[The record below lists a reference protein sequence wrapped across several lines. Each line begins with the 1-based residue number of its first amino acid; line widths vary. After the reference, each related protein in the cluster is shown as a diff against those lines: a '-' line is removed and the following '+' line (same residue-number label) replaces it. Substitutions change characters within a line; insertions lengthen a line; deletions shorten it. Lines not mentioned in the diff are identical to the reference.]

1 MADSYYRT
9 IKGKQYDRELLEIV
23 EKATKRTK
31 SPLNKNVAKNLFEAI
46 KDGNDYT
53 ETEKRTVKY
62 IRENFSFSEEADEY
76 LRTEIRKWAAKISV
90 AVKKPSAKKAASK
103 KSKSSNTRSKT
114 RNQIFEEEDSTSYF
128 HSYDESEEDEIA
140 PTPEYD
146 ELVELNNYEKKQ
158 SKSYRKLIL
167 IGLIVIAV
175 VAIAY
180 FARNCSCAP
189 SKNKASKQ
197 TSINSSNSN
206 TTPKIDLNRTEVE
219 AGKVTSRF
227 KTRGEA
233 IRYINDLKIRF
244 IKQSLTL
251 SSDAPDQI
259 ATLASALKEYP
270 EINVRIKGHTCFIGE
285 LDENKILSDER
296 AKFIKDELEKNGVSS
311 SQLDYRGFGE
321 TTNIDTNY
329 TEAGRIQNRRVD
341 FSVLGVDVSKEK
353 KP

>member
-76 LRTEIRKWAAKISV
+76 LRTEIRKWAAKISA
-90 AVKKPSAKKAASK
+90 AVKKPGSKKSPSK
-103 KSKSSNTRSKT
+103 KSKSSDKKSKSRT
-114 RNQIFEEEDSTSYF
+114 FEEEDSNSYF
-128 HSYDESEEDEIA
+128 HSYDDSEEDDIA

-146 ELVELNNYEKKQ
+146 ELVELNNYERKQPRSYKKW
-158 SKSYRKLIL
+158 IL
-167 IGLIVIAV
+167 IGLIVVAV
-175 VAIAY
+175 FAIIY
-180 FARNCSCAP
+180 FAKNCNCAP
-189 SKNKASKQ
+189 SSSKKVSKQ
-197 TSINSSNSN
+197 TNVIGSDSSS
-206 TTPKIDLNRTEVE
+206 PSKIDLNRDEVAE
-219 AGKVTSRF
+219 GKVTSQF

-233 IRYINDLKIRF
+233 IRYINDLRIQF

-251 SSDAPDQI
+251 STEAPDQI
-259 ATLASALKEYP
+259 VTLASALKKYP
-270 EINVRIKGHTCFIGE
+270 EISVRVKGHTCFIGE

-321 TTNIDTNY
+321 TTNVDTNY
-329 TEAGRIQNRRVD
+329 TEAGRIKNRRVD
-341 FSVLGVDVSKEK
+341 FSVLGVDLQKSN

>member
-53 ETEKRTVKY
+53 EIEKRTVKY

-90 AVKKPSAKKAASK
+90 AVKKPSTKKTTSK
-103 KSKSSNTRSKT
+103 KSKSSNTKSKSK
-114 RNQIFEEEDSTSYF
+114 IFEEEEDSISYF
-128 HSYDESEEDEIA
+128 HSYDESEEDIA

-146 ELVELNNYEKKQ
+146 ELIELNNYGKKQ
-158 SKSYRKLIL
+158 PKPYKKWIL
-167 IGLIVIAV
+167 IALVVIVV
-175 VAIAY
+175 LAIAY
-180 FARNCSCAP
+180 LAKTCSCAS
-189 SKNKASKQ
+189 SKDTVSKQ
-197 TSINSSNSN
+197 TNVTSANSHAA
-206 TTPKIDLNRTEVE
+206 PKIDLNRVEVE
-219 AGKVTSRF
+219 EGKVTSQF
-227 KTRGEA
+227 KSRGEA

-259 ATLASALKEYP
+259 ATLASVLKEYP

-296 AKFIKDELEKNGVSS
+296 AKFIKDELEKSGVSS

-341 FSVLGVDVSKEK
+341 FSVLGVDASKEK